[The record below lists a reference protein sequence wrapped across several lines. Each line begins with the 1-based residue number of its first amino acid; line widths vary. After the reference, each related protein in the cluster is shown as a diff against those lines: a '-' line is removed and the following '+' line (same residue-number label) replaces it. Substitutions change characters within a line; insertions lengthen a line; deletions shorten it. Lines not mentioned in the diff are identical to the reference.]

1 MMKTTRLT
9 GQILMILLLFTA
21 GFTLNA
27 QEKEEDLKKIREQQ
41 MIERKKMLE
50 EQQEQVKVIQKE
62 AAERQKELEI
72 QAREAARAPRPPS
85 VSGFFYGSDGEPFVI
100 TSDQRNQSQLT
111 LRKNFNGNTD
121 TSSGEFDVEDGV
133 RQFRCVINGNVRS
146 GAITIK
152 LEYPDGKVFKDLTIN
167 SSADISFSQS
177 MSFKEGEAKNYI
189 GAWKYVIEADK
200 AEGNYMLQIMTN

>member
-133 RQFRCVINGNVRS
+133 RQFRCVINGNVR
-146 GAITIK
+146 
-152 LEYPDGKVFKDLTIN
+152 
-167 SSADISFSQS
+167 
-177 MSFKEGEAKNYI
+177 
-189 GAWKYVIEADK
+189 
-200 AEGNYMLQIMTN
+200 